1 MARSVRIAVKKTDEK
16 RNYRSKWTYLNAVI
30 LQNFRTI
37 LLIQHDTRA
46 RISPFAPGLLIKTEV
61 FSESWIP
68 GLQESKLTLMGS
80 NDKVVEC
87 AKTDELLSL
96 LYNQKL
102 VSLRHMVMPHSTENI
117 F

>member
-1 MARSVRIAVKKTDEK
+1 M
-16 RNYRSKWTYLNAVI
+16 
-30 LQNFRTI
+30 
-37 LLIQHDTRA
+37 
-46 RISPFAPGLLIKTEV
+46 
-61 FSESWIP
+61 
-68 GLQESKLTLMGS
+68 QESKLTFMGS

-117 F
+117 Y

>member
-16 RNYRSKWTYLNAVI
+16 RNYRSKWTYLNAII

-37 LLIQHDTRA
+37 LTDSA
-46 RISPFAPGLLIKTEV
+46 RTVFEPV
-61 FSESWIP
+61 FSLFSERSEPWIP
-68 GLQESKLTLMGS
+68 GMQESKLTFMGS

-117 F
+117 Y